1 MATARRRARLRKYT
15 VKHGGAPRGSFYTG
29 GTRRNDEAKLAANR
43 GKGKGPVKDTS
54 TLVLKLQIKP
64 NGRWG
69 YRFGALRRSLKRLG
83 DLS

>member
-1 MATARRRARLRKYT
+1 MATARRRARLKKYT

-43 GKGKGPVKDTS
+43 GKGPIKDTS
-54 TLVLKLQIKP
+54 TLVLKLQVKP

-83 DLS
+83 DV